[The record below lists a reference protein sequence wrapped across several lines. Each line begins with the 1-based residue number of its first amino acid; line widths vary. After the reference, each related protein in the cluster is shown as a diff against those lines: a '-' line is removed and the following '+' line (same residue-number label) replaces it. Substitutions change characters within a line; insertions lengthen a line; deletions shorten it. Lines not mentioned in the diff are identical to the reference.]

1 MSALLVD
8 TFINSCNVAYLILVF
23 IFLFIYYLFFYLF
36 LCGKTGYLRCIHFSE
51 GSAATSIICTRSAF
65 YQVVVTIFRCGG
77 QKQKQLRKISSQK
90 LFQSIDLR
98 LSYLKIQ
105 GGLLWNILWLLGTIR
120 GSKMWFSKRWSSA
133 AFECDFSCLRP
144 CLVFLQ

>member
-23 IFLFIYYLFFYLF
+23 LLFIYLF

-65 YQVVVTIFRCGG
+65 YQVVVTLFRCSG
-77 QKQKQLRKISSQK
+77 QKQKQFRKISSQK

-105 GGLLWNILWLLGTIR
+105 GGLLWNILWFIGTIR
-120 GSKMWFSKRWSSA
+120 GSKM
-133 AFECDFSCLRP
+133 
-144 CLVFLQ
+144 